1 MNPQNLTRR
10 ELLRASGAASLA
22 AALPFSLS
30 AGQSQQTSAKKAPPP
45 AAVSNPLKPPA
56 EGSIPVAFLLSD
68 GAVVI
73 DFAGPWEVFNNV
85 MIGNR
90 MDLFQTYTVS
100 ESATPVQASGGMQ
113 IVPNYTLANAP
124 QPKIIVIPAQGDP
137 TQPMLDWIR
146 NSSKLADLTM
156 SVCTGAFVLA
166 QTGLLAGKSATT
178 HHGSLMNL
186 QIAYPDIHVKRGA
199 RFVEEGN
206 LATAAG
212 LSSGIDLAL
221 HVVERYYGRD
231 VATET
236 AYNLEYQGQGWM
248 NANSNSAYAKLRGS
262 TAGHPRCPIC
272 DMEVDSTDALTTQ
285 YRGKTYRF
293 CSAEHK
299 QQFDSQPQTIV
310 DFLQQS

>member
-1 MNPQNLTRR
+1 MTSNRLTRR

-22 AALPFSLS
+22 AALPFSLPAAQAQQS
-30 AGQSQQTSAKKAPPP
+30 AAKKVSAA

-56 EGSIPVAFLLSD
+56 EGSIPVAFLISD

-73 DFAGPWEVFNNV
+73 DFAGPWEVFENV

-90 MDLFQTYTVS
+90 MVLFQCSTVA
-100 ESATPVQASGGMQ
+100 ETTKPVRASGGMQ
-113 IVPNYTLANAP
+113 IVPNYTVANAP
-124 QPKIIVIPAQGDP
+124 QPKIIVIPAQGEP
-137 TQPMLDWIR
+137 TKPMLDWIR
-146 NSSKLADLTM
+146 SSSRAADLTM

-178 HHGSLMNL
+178 HHGSLMSL
-186 QIAYPDIHVKRGA
+186 QASYPDIHVKRGA
-199 RFVEEGN
+199 RFVDENN

-236 AYNLEYQGQGWM
+236 AYNLEYQGLGWM
-248 NANSNSAYAKLRGS
+248 NANSNTAYAKLRVS
-262 TAGHPRCPIC
+262 TEQHPRCPIC
-272 DMEVDSTDALTTQ
+272 DMEVEPATALTTQ
-285 YRGKTYRF
+285 YQGKTYRF
-293 CSAEHK
+293 CSADHK
-299 QQFDSQPQTIV
+299 QQFDSNPQAIV
-310 DFLQQS
+310 EFLKQG